1 MIKKILF
8 TLIAVL
14 LFGFSGFTA
23 CGKEEKSTGQ
33 FYTLQEAYDNELL
46 TVENLQS
53 IAYQLNNWTLPADD
67 LSSKIDRVIKQ
78 TEQII
83 YATTN

>member
-1 MIKKILF
+1 M
-8 TLIAVL
+8 
-14 LFGFSGFTA
+14 
-23 CGKEEKSTGQ
+23 GQ

-46 TVENLQS
+46 TVETLQS
-53 IAYQLNNWTLPADD
+53 IADQLNNWTLPADD

-78 TEQII
+78 TEQKI

>member
-1 MIKKILF
+1 M
-8 TLIAVL
+8 
-14 LFGFSGFTA
+14 
-23 CGKEEKSTGQ
+23 GQ

-53 IAYQLNNWTLPADD
+53 IADQLNNWTLPADD

-78 TEQII
+78 TEQKI